1 MVKSSRVKATPGGD
15 RCVIFEVVAPT
26 ALPMTYTDP
35 SGAFHRFTRSKPPPI
50 DGALAES
57 E

>member
-57 E
+57 